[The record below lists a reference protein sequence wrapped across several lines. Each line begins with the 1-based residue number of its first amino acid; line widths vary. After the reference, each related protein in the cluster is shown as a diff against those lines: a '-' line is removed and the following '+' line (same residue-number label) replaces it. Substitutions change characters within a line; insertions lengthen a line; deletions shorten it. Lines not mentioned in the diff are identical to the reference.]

1 MPSNNINRKKH
12 NIKFYDYR
20 KWAWDQDIKPT
31 GRKFVL
37 ICLSEFSDDKGSC
50 YPAVETIAAMVGQ
63 GDSTVRGHL
72 NALEKSGLILRE
84 RLRYK
89 DGTLAQ
95 YRYFLQCQIS
105 AVGELTTARN
115 APSPPPEMP
124 LHHRQKLTDNNN
136 HITTI
141 EQSIGKTPKEFEL
154 ESEKRTSNA
163 DEVFEKLWKHILGF
177 IPKEKKSYFSKKI
190 SRERFYKI
198 VKRKRN
204 PISATRIANA
214 VLWFYAD
221 DGQTKDDR
229 KYMKALQY
237 VLKDELFEIYLE
249 KGAFTA
255 KSASG
260 ATMDDVWAQRG
271 KIYLRHGWDHS
282 WLSGHSRETPQQY
295 WKYFP
300 ESDWEKLG
308 WKK

>member
-1 MPSNNINRKKH
+1 MVIHALHPVIARIAGVNAALIFNKIQHYVEYHRNEKTNFHDDLHWSYNTHEGFVKQFPYYTKRQIRTAIDKLIEHKLIVKGNYNKFKNDKTLWYSIHPEIGLTLKSHQESWTDFEVTSSYDFKVTSTYDLNDTPLPIKTSKDQYSN
-12 NIKFYDYR
+12 
-20 KWAWDQDIKPT
+20 
-31 GRKFVL
+31 
-37 ICLSEFSDDKGSC
+37 
-50 YPAVETIAAMVGQ
+50 
-63 GDSTVRGHL
+63 
-72 NALEKSGLILRE
+72 
-84 RLRYK
+84 
-89 DGTLAQ
+89 
-95 YRYFLQCQIS
+95 
-105 AVGELTTARN
+105 
-115 APSPPPEMP
+115 
-124 LHHRQKLTDNNN
+124 
-136 HITTI
+136 
-141 EQSIGKTPKEFEL
+141 KEFEL
-154 ESEKRTSNA
+154 ESEKRTSNP
-163 DEVFEKLWKHILGF
+163 DEVFDKLWKHILGF

-198 VKRKRN
+198 VKRKQH

-255 KSASG
+255 KSSSG

-300 ESDWEKLG
+300 ENDWETLG
-308 WKK
+308 WRK